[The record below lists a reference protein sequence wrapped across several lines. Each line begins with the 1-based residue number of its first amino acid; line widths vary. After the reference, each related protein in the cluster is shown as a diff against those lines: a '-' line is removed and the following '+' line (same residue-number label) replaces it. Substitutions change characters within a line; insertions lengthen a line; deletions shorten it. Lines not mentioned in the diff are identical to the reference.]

1 MSLIYLE
8 TSINDVRRFSVI
20 LVQGMKK
27 FKLGIFKIV
36 CTGVY
41 LKTGQKLKYLIN
53 NPKKFN
59 VGIDDLGAKPCI
71 PHKSL
76 LQ

>member
-1 MSLIYLE
+1 MPANRKSGPANK
-8 TSINDVRRFSVI
+8 INYFSNYFVPVI
-20 LVQGMKK
+20 RHIA
-27 FKLGIFKIV
+27 FKVDHTNQI
-36 CTGVY
+36 
-41 LKTGQKLKYLIN
+41 QKLYLIN